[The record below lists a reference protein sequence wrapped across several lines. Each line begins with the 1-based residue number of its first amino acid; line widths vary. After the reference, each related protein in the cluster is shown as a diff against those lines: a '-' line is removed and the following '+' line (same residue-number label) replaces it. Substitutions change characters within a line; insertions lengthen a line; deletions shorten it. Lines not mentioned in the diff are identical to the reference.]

1 MKRYKRIFK
10 EDLNLAPII
19 KTGRLKNISLNFNNL
34 QSGLYNINITVNNAT
49 IASGIFDSDDAKI
62 LEKALELINSKIE
75 KA

>member
-1 MKRYKRIFK
+1 MEKYKRIFK